1 MISES
6 LFEDCDLSSISGSED
21 ELEDCNTSQIGGA
34 SEKGDDIGRRK
45 LFFHLNSGD
54 VVSLWKCVI
63 HSEHGDHS
71 NNFYSNNIAAH
82 NNTEEMVD
90 RLRSLICEP
99 RDKTRLRI
107 VLLASGGHFAGC
119 VFDGASVVAHKTFH
133 RSLSP
138 FPSQPL

>member
-21 ELEDCNTSQIGGA
+21 EVEDCNTSQIGGA
-34 SEKGDDIGRRK
+34 SEKGDDIAKSK

-54 VVSLWKCVI
+54 VVSLWKCLI
-63 HSEHGDHS
+63 HSEHEDHS
-71 NNFYSNNIAAH
+71 NNFYSNKFAGHGNL
-82 NNTEEMVD
+82 EEMVD

-99 RDKTRLRI
+99 RDMSRLRI

-119 VFDGASVVAHKTFH
+119 VFDGVSIVAHKTFH
-133 RSLSP
+133 RSLSLS
-138 FPSQPL
+138 PSQPL